1 MKFWRLVDEFTFKA
15 SNEQIRAWYKSGNV
29 RVYYCP
35 TVCSGTVQTI
45 NQLRDEILKEFP
57 NIKEEDMHILV
68 ISEKSSSTHAKF
80 TTIFTGIP
88 VDDFLRLRS
97 ENKIG
102 IL

>member
-15 SNEQIRAWYKSGNV
+15 SEEQIRAWYKNGNV

-35 TVCSGTVQTI
+35 TVCSGTVQSI

-57 NIKEEDMHILV
+57 SIKEDDMHILA
-68 ISEKSSSTHAKF
+68 IDEKESRFHAKF

-88 VDDFLRLRS
+88 VEYFLQLRS